1 MIEIVDEPI
10 INRMKPL
17 FENTIDRYD
26 YYRDIW
32 HYYRT
37 SNIDIFGNKIVD
49 EESSYQEVKETYD
62 DVDNE
67 SSYEGVIETTPLPV
81 EKPKVG
87 RNDPCPCGSGKKYKK
102 CCLNNVE
109 H

>member
-1 MIEIVDEPI
+1 MIEIADESI

-26 YYRDIW
+26 YYRDKW

-37 SNIDIFGNKIVD
+37 SNRDIFGHKIV
-49 EESSYQEVKETYD
+49 EKESSYQEVKEKYD

-67 SSYEGVIETTPLPV
+67 SNYEEEIETTPLPV
-81 EKPKVG
+81 EKPKAG

-102 CCLNNVE
+102 CCLNSVE
-109 H
+109 R